1 MNPTREELERLGCNI
16 GYHYSQDLNGIR
28 VAWRDANNPAV
39 WFWCVEQIARFNY
52 RPRFRVKAIG
62 VE

>member
-1 MNPTREELERLGCNI
+1 MNPTREELERLGCSLDSGI
-16 GYHYSQDLNGIR
+16 AYDKRGYI
-28 VAWRDANNPAV
+28 VAGFIVSERN
-39 WFWCVEQIARFNY
+39 WFWIVSGTY